1 MTSVVRLQHTSIPM
15 PPDGHD
21 TARQFYGN
29 AIGMKEVP
37 PPTGLNPGRL
47 VWFLAGDG
55 GDEIHLFVDE
65 EMAAKS
71 AGQHLCLQVDDLDA
85 MRSRLTEHG
94 VAIQEIGPNDKILNR
109 PRFFVRDPF
118 GNLVEIVQVNGSYR

>member
-1 MTSVVRLQHTSIPM
+1 M
-15 PPDGHD
+15 PADGHD
-21 TARQFYGN
+21 TARAFYAG

-71 AGQHLCLQVDDLDA
+71 AAQHLCLQVDDAAA
-85 MRSRLTEHG
+85 MKERLIAHG
-94 VAIQEIGPNDKILNR
+94 VEIKETGPNDAIVNR

-118 GNLVEIVQVNGSYR
+118 GNLVEIVQVDGPYT